1 MASGPKR
8 SAQVVGI
15 EGTPIW
21 ARQIIQK
28 IAQDTSR
35 IDWSVHA
42 QQRME
47 EREITDADVL
57 AILRQGDIA
66 ATPERNERG
75 EWECEVVHRL
85 RGARDA
91 GVVTIILTNPTLFG
105 EHGARLFIKTVMWK
119 DWRG

>member
-1 MASGPKR
+1 MPSGPKR
-8 SAQVVGI
+8 PATVVNI
-15 EGTPIW
+15 FGTLAW
-21 ARQIIQK
+21 ARRVIQE

-42 QQRME
+42 QERME

-66 ATPERNERG
+66 AAPQRNERG

-91 GVVTIILTNPTLFG
+91 GVVTIIMTDPTLFG
-105 EHGARLFIKTVMWK
+105 EHARLFIKTVMWK

>member
-1 MASGPKR
+1 MPSGPKR
-8 SAQVVGI
+8 PAQVVKML
-15 EGTPIW
+15 GTPAW
-21 ARQIIQK
+21 ARRIIRE

-35 IDWSVHA
+35 IDWSFHA
-42 QQRME
+42 QERME

-66 ATPERNERG
+66 AAPQLNERG

-91 GVVTIILTNPTLFG
+91 GVVTIMMTGPTLFD
-105 EHGARLFIKTVMWK
+105 EDVRLLIKTVMWK
-119 DWRG
+119 DWQG